1 MKLTIEIPDADLP
14 RVKLFITNMI
24 GFELEFAPE
33 PEKEM
38 LRFLN
43 AVDQAI
49 SREEVLK

>member
-1 MKLTIEIPDADLP
+1 MKIEIEIPDTDIE

-24 GFELEFAPE
+24 GFELQFAPE
-33 PEKEM
+33 PEKEL

-49 SREEVLK
+49 NREDLR